1 MSVEPASHLVHLD
14 GYAVA
19 VTANFNNVHWS
30 TPLERGI
37 WDTDHYRYVTILGP
51 DRCQLP
57 NGMRRKPKERPKPP
71 LFIIWAQVRVTLSHP
86 PGLHRHDPLGFWRLV
101 DATLHRSPGHLPD
114 TAQCVQ
120 LACDNFGNCFVFN

>member
-71 LFIIWAQVRVTLSHP
+71 LFLSFGHTSASHCRARRGYIATTRLASGDWSMQHCIVHP
-86 PGLHRHDPLGFWRLV
+86 VIFPTPR
-101 DATLHRSPGHLPD
+101 
-114 TAQCVQ
+114 QCVQ
-120 LACDNFGNCFVFN
+120 LACDNFGNCFV